1 MKQYETQRLLLREF
15 NPTVRGQLERAN
27 EKEMARFFGSSN
39 YLELLS
45 LQNQFLDS
53 FIHTSRHSF
62 RHWLLVCKDG
72 ERVIGDCGFHRW
84 AKIHQWAEVGYGI
97 RSAMDRNKGLM
108 TEALEKII
116 AIGFDEMNLRRV
128 EAFVETDNIP
138 SLRLMHKLGF
148 QAEGR
153 LNARH
158 EQGRKDLIA
167 FALYPSGPSGKIK
180 PIPYIVEAFERRTLP
195 PRDWDHRIQLE
206 VSLWYLLK
214 HNWSVALLKMR
225 NGILAYNQIAGVPN
239 TDVSGYHETLTQF
252 WLRILSRFIEKNP
265 AELPFQQYCDAFW
278 MSSESSNELPLTYYS
293 RERLFSIKAR
303 AEWVE
308 PDLKKL

>member
-15 NPTVRGQLERAN
+15 NPTVREQLERAN
-27 EKEMARFFGSSN
+27 EKEMARFFGSTN

-53 FIHTSRHSF
+53 FIHTARQSF

-72 ERVIGDCGFHRW
+72 GRVIGDCGFHRW
-84 AKIHQWAEVGYGI
+84 AKVHQWAEVGYGI

-108 TEALEKII
+108 TEALQKIME
-116 AIGFDEMNLRRV
+116 IGFDEMGLQRV
-128 EAFVETDNIP
+128 EAFVETDNLA
-138 SLRLMHKLGF
+138 SLRLMHKMGF

-158 EQGRKDLIA
+158 EQGKKDLLA
-167 FALYPSGPSGKIK
+167 FALYRKGRGRAPNKVPS
-180 PIPYIVEAFERRTLP
+180 IVDAFERRTLP
-195 PRDWDHRIQLE
+195 PRQWDHRIQLE
-206 VSLWYLLK
+206 VSLWYLLQY
-214 HNWSVALLKMR
+214 NWSMALLKMR
-225 NGILAYNQIAGVPN
+225 NGIMAYNQIAGIPN
-239 TDVSGYHETLTQF
+239 TENSGYHETLTQF
-252 WLRILSRFIEKNP
+252 WLKILSRFLEKNP
-265 AELPFQQYCDAFW
+265 TDLPYQQHCDAFW
-278 MSSESSNELPLTYYS
+278 MSTHSSNELPLEYYS